1 MRFIHLQNRNKNE
14 EKIKKHNDLV
24 NKFIPFD
31 QNKKISYQDRVNA
44 HLRRI
49 EEEE

>member
-31 QNKKISYQDRVNA
+31 ICFFILNNLIFDKKINY
-44 HLRRI
+44 
-49 EEEE
+49 